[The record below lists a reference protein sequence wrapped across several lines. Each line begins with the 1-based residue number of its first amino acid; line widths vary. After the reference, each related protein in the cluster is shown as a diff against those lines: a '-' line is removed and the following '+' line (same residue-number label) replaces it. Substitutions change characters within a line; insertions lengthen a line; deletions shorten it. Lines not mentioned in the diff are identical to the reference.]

1 MADFTEKDD
10 VILEK
15 FPHYEKGGEF
25 VGTREYWEGVFRVK
39 ATETPNYT
47 KHSQNF
53 MRNSSTK

>member
-1 MADFTEKDD
+1 MTDFTEKDD
-10 VILEK
+10 TILEK
-15 FPHYEKGGEF
+15 FPHYEEVNLLGRENIGKGF
-25 VGTREYWEGVFRVK
+25 FRVK